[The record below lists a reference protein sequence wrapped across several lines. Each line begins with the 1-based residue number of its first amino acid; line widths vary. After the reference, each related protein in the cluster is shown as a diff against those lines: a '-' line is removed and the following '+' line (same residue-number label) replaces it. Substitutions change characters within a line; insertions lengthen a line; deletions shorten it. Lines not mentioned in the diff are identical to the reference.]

1 MTTTID
7 PSLEVDLT
15 DPNQQKLFPIEE
27 PVEASPPPAPP
38 SRPRRFRQWVAF
50 IAAFT
55 LIVAAFAAGRNTA
68 TETTRT
74 LIASPRQAATPVI
87 PQEQPADRIA
97 AVAATVGPTVVQ
109 LETASGLGSGV
120 IYNNSGLI
128 LTAAHVVEGE
138 PSVAVRLADGR
149 LFEGEILGTHEPTDI
164 AVIAIDGSNLP
175 TATLGY
181 GDQLQVGELAVALG
195 SPFGFDQTVTSG
207 IVSSVNRTVNGVPMV
222 QTDAAINPGNSGG
235 PLVDGSGR
243 VIGINDVIFSSGG
256 GADGV
261 GFAIS
266 IDVAIVVADQIVGG
280 ADVQLAILGVSAVQ
294 STTGE
299 PGAIIQS
306 ILDGSAAAAANLE
319 VGDRIV
325 AINNAPV
332 QDPNDLFASIVRN
345 RPGANVTIEVL
356 RSGESIKLP
365 AVLGAIEP

>member
-1 MTTTID
+1 VV
-7 PSLEVDLT
+7 PLV
-15 DPNQQKLFPIEE
+15 Q
-27 PVEASPPPAPP
+27 PV
-38 SRPRRFRQWVAF
+38 
-50 IAAFT
+50 
-55 LIVAAFAAGRNTA
+55 
-68 TETTRT
+68 
-74 LIASPRQAATPVI
+74 
-87 PQEQPADRIA
+87 DRIA

-109 LETASGLGSGV
+109 LETESGLGSGV
-120 IYNNSGLI
+120 IYNASGLI

-149 LFEGEILGTHEPTDI
+149 LFEGEVLGTHGPTDI
-164 AVIAIDGSNLP
+164 AVIAIDGLNLP

-266 IDVAIVVADQIVGG
+266 IDVAIVVADQIVSGG
-280 ADVQLAILGVSAVQ
+280 EIQLAILGVSAVQ

-306 ILDGSAAAAANLE
+306 ILDGSAADAASLE

-325 AINNAPV
+325 AINNAAV

-345 RPGANVTIEVL
+345 RPGSNVTVEVL
-356 RSGESIKLP
+356 RNGESITLS
-365 AVLGAIEP
+365 AVLGAIAP